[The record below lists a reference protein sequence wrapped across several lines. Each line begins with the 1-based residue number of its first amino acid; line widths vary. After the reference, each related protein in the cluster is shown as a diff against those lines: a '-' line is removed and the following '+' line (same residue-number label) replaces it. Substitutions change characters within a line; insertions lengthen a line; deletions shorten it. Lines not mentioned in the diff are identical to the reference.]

1 MPDPTS
7 IPAMPKPSP
16 KPSLLQRLVPEIPVL
31 LGFGTGVLAMADWSP
46 PGLPTSPLGLL
57 WSAWL
62 VACILVCAFR
72 AMAHADHLAEKH
84 GEPLGTLI
92 LTIAAITIE
101 VAAVCA
107 VMLGNQGDPTVA
119 RDSMF
124 SVLMLIFNLL
134 MGLAMLLAGR
144 GGREVQF
151 NPQSSGAYLPLVI
164 ALGMITLVLPRFTR
178 SRPGGWMS
186 EPMEV
191 FVGLASISLYG
202 VFLWLQTTRHREFFA
217 HHGESERSEE
227 ARKALEG
234 DGDDASRTRLVELP
248 HGHVD
253 VATIST
259 PRTSALLL
267 LALVSVVL
275 IAEGLVGRV
284 RALLDAAYLPPGI
297 GGVLIGCLVLAPEG
311 LAALK
316 AAGRGSMQ
324 RCINILLGSALAT
337 IGLTVPAVIGIHFIT
352 GVSPSLGLDAPDIV
366 LLVATFVVSAV
377 NLTRGR
383 VNALQGIVHILLFIA
398 WLVVILDEASVN
410 PGPRI

>member
-1 MPDPTS
+1 MPR
-7 IPAMPKPSP
+7 PS
-16 KPSLLQRLVPEIPVL
+16 SSFLRMLLPEIPVI
-31 LGFGTGVLAMADWSP
+31 LGFGTGMMAIVHWSP
-46 PGLPTSPLGLL
+46 SDLPASPVGIL

-72 AMAHADHLAEKH
+72 AMAHADHLAAKH

-107 VMLGNQGDPTVA
+107 VMLGNHGDPTVA
-119 RDSMF
+119 RDAMF

-134 MGLAMLLAGR
+134 VGLAMLLAGK

-151 NPQSSGAYLPLVI
+151 NPQSAGAYLPLVI
-164 ALGMITLVLPRFTR
+164 ALGVITLVLPRFTR
-178 SRPGGWMS
+178 SMPGGWMS
-186 EPMEV
+186 EPMEI
-191 FVGLASISLYG
+191 FVGLSSFTLYG
-202 VFLWLQTTRHREFFA
+202 IFVWMQTTRHRDFFA
-217 HHGESERSEE
+217 HHGQSERAEV
-227 ARKALEG
+227 ARQNAPHG
-234 DGDDASRTRLVELP
+234 GGNPSDSAPLVELL
-248 HGHVD
+248 HGHAD
-253 VATIST
+253 VAAIST
-259 PRTSALLL
+259 PRSSALLL
-267 LALVSVVL
+267 FALVSVVL

-311 LAALK
+311 LASLK
-316 AAGRGSMQ
+316 AARHGGMQ

-337 IGLTVPAVIGIHFIT
+337 IGLTVPAVIAIHFIT
-352 GVSPSLGLDAPDIV
+352 GVSPALGLDTPDIV
-366 LLVATFVVSAV
+366 LLVATFIVAAI

-398 WLVVILDEASVN
+398 WLVVILDEAHL
-410 PGPRI
+410 PGPGHP

>member
-1 MPDPTS
+1 MPSSMPRRPPTF
-7 IPAMPKPSP
+7 
-16 KPSLLQRLVPEIPVL
+16 LQRLVPEIPVV
-31 LGFGTGVLAMADWSP
+31 LGFGTGMMAIVGWSP
-46 PGLPTSPLGLL
+46 AGLPTSAAGLA

-62 VACILVCAFR
+62 VLCILVCAFR

-134 MGLAMLLAGR
+134 MGLAMLLGGR

-164 ALGMITLVLPRFTR
+164 ALGMVTLVLPRFTR

-186 EPMEV
+186 EPMEI
-191 FVGLASISLYG
+191 FVGLASITLYG

-217 HHGESERSEE
+217 HHGESERSDE
-227 ARKALEG
+227 ARKAHEEAG
-234 DGDDASRTRLVELP
+234 GDDPGRTRLVELP

-267 LALVSVVL
+267 LALVAVVL

-284 RALLDAAYLPPGI
+284 RSLLDAAYLPPGI

-316 AAGRGSMQ
+316 AARRGSMQ

-366 LLVATFVVSAV
+366 LLVATFVVSSI

-383 VNALQGIVHILLFIA
+383 VNSLQGIVHILLFIA
-398 WLVVILDEASVN
+398 WLVVILDEASVDL
-410 PGPRI
+410 GPRL